1 MLTRSYQF
9 KWLKYW
15 LWTPPQTRNF
25 TGLSPSCERGIR
37 LVFSNTSC
45 WVTTHEFATNIYKH
59 VYACGPKTV
68 PVKRTILNIAIVE
81 WSGVGGH
88 VNVPC
93 TSYMIYCHAAE
104 ISGIVYYSELETG
117 SLVPNF
123 YHGSAVWLKGPKA
136 KCQRGHVITWLY
148 KIYIRQV
155 KLTLNLFFKDHMMLV
170 KKVGSKASSVH
181 DKCTPSRRG

>member
-1 MLTRSYQF
+1 MYHPRWWWNHIMSSMAMSCLCCRLDEGF
-9 KWLKYW
+9 RHWD
-15 LWTPPQTRNF
+15 
-25 TGLSPSCERGIR
+25 LSAKCCENGDAYGK
-37 LVFSNTSC
+37 LSSNHM
-45 WVTTHEFATNIYKH
+45 VIDGDRM
-59 VYACGPKTV
+59 V
-68 PVKRTILNIAIVE
+68 IE
-81 WSGVGGH
+81 W
-88 VNVPC
+88 
-93 TSYMIYCHAAE
+93 
-104 ISGIVYYSELETG
+104 SELETG

-181 DKCTPSRRG
+181 GKCTPSKRGWWGPGACSWSEHPRP